1 MCRVSAAEPR
11 DEGVDDGAGQFEPD
25 NKAAE
30 RLQQVIGLRVM
41 VWERKVNRQPV
52 YRPSL
57 AG

>member
-1 MCRVSAAEPR
+1 MLAAEPR

-25 NKAAE
+25 NKAVE